1 MTETLRKE
9 KLNITDAVTLI
20 NSIVSNFKNMNNN
33 REVTSNSINESLE
46 FVKSFGEA
54 LEIFPVRELEKF
66 LYAMMKICLL
76 E

>member
-1 MTETLRKE
+1 
-9 KLNITDAVTLI
+9 
-20 NSIVSNFKNMNNN
+20 MNNN